1 MSVVS
6 VLGDG
11 AWGTAL
17 SLVLV
22 KNGHDVTLWSA
33 FPDYADTLKVKREN
47 VRYLP
52 GVPLPGNLRIT
63 SAARDALNASVLV
76 MAIPTKYMR
85 VTLGRFSAA
94 VDPGHVV
101 VSVTKGIEHQTR
113 MRPTEIIQ
121 ELLAGA
127 RVAVLCGP
135 SHAEEVVKGLP
146 AAVVAASPDAAV
158 AEGVQ
163 KLFRNETFRV
173 YTSADMTGVE
183 LGGAFKNVIAIAAG
197 MCDGLGLGDNAKSA
211 LLTRGVEEM
220 RRLGG
225 EMGADR
231 NTFFGLS
238 GIGDLI
244 TTCSS
249 PYGRNREVGIRLA
262 RGEKAA
268 EIESS
273 TDAVAEGVLT
283 ARSVCELAR
292 IHNVEMPICLEVYRV
307 IYEGKD
313 PVAAARDLMT
323 RLPRPEF

>member
-17 SLVLV
+17 SLVLL

-33 FPDYADTLKVKREN
+33 FEDYADTLKVKREN
-47 VRYLP
+47 VKFLP
-52 GVPLPGNLRIT
+52 GVPLPKELKIT
-63 SAARDALNASVLV
+63 SVARDALGARVLV

-85 VTLGRFSAA
+85 VVLGRFSAA
-94 VDPGHVV
+94 VDSRHVV
-101 VSVTKGIEHQTR
+101 VSVAKGIEHQSR
-113 MRPTEIIQ
+113 MRPTEIIA
-121 ELLAGA
+121 ELLAGV
-127 RVAVLCGP
+127 RTAVLCGP

-146 AAVVAASPDAAV
+146 AAVVAASANATV

-163 KLFRNETFRV
+163 TLFANETFRV
-173 YTSADMTGVE
+173 YSSSDVTGVE
-183 LGGAFKNVIAIAAG
+183 LGAALKNVIAIAAG
-197 MCDGLGLGDNAKSA
+197 MCDGLKLGDNAKSA

-220 RRLGG
+220 SRLGG
-225 EMGADR
+225 KMGAQRD
-231 NTFFGLS
+231 TFFGLS

-262 RGEKAA
+262 GGERLKD
-268 EIESS
+268 IEAS

-283 ARSVCELAR
+283 ARSVCELAGM
-292 IHNVEMPICLEVYRV
+292 HDVEMPICREVYRV
-307 IYEGKD
+307 IYEDKD
-313 PVAAARDLMT
+313 PKAAARDLMT